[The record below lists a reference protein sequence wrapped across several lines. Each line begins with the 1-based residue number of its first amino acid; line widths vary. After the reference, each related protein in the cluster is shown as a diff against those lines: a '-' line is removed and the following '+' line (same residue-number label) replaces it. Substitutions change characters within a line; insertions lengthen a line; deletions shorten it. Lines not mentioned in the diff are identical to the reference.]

1 MEDLQEMTVLT
12 FPLPSHAFRVVAG
25 IFLNETVDLF
35 FGTINKEHSI
45 TFQRS
50 QNPRIIHIIEHQG

>member
-25 IFLNETVDLF
+25 IFLNESVDLF
-35 FGTINKEHSI
+35 FGTIEEHSI
-45 TFQRS
+45 TFQ
-50 QNPRIIHIIEHQG
+50 